1 MSIVFSIIVIAVGVS
16 YFIYDEH
23 KFDIAEAEILRQSL
37 IEDGYTYAQATRI
50 VNNLSEDKPL
60 KRASDVYRQKK
71 SAQEN
76 EVGEIEKRNQFVI
89 IKKAYQQIQ
98 KEI

>member
-1 MSIVFSIIVIAVGVS
+1 MSIVFGIIVIAVGVS

-37 IEDGYTYAQATRI
+37 IEDGYTYARATRI
-50 VNNLSEDKPL
+50 ANSLSEDKPL

-71 SAQEN
+71 SA
-76 EVGEIEKRNQFVI
+76 
-89 IKKAYQQIQ
+89 
-98 KEI
+98 